1 MRKITSVVE
10 RCNTIATFRRVS
22 IWLME
27 TTARWTPITP
37 EMEVKVTLGRHIWEY
52 AQMADALGKRTFE
65 LRQPEH
71 YTIPATD
78 AYEALMKEVAA
89 TEGTAERISALYDG
103 MIPGI
108 IKRYR
113 DYIAATDPILD
124 EPSIAI
130 MERIVLDMERQLKDI
145 ATLRSEVT
153 LAKGA
158 GTAIAAREKAV
169 TSILAEGRVAA

>member
-10 RCNTIATFRRVS
+10 RCNTIATFRRIS

-71 YTIPATD
+71 YTIPAIE
-78 AYEALMKEVAA
+78 AYEALMKDVAA
-89 TEGTAERISALYDG
+89 TTGTAERIAALYDG
-103 MIPGI
+103 MIPGLI
-108 IKRYR
+108 QRYT

-124 EPSIAI
+124 EPTTAI
-130 MERIVLDMERQLKDI
+130 MERIVTDLKRQLKDI
-145 ATLRSEVT
+145 EALRQEVT

-158 GTAIAAREKAV
+158 GTAIAAREKAIAH
-169 TSILAEGRVAA
+169 ILAAGKAAA

>member
-10 RCNTIATFRRVS
+10 RCNTIATFRRIS

-71 YTIPATD
+71 YTIPAID

-89 TEGTAERISALYDG
+89 TQGTSERISALYDG

-108 IKRYR
+108 IQRYTN
-113 DYIAATDPILD
+113 YLAATDPILD

-130 MERIVLDMERQLKDI
+130 MERIVVDLKRQLKDI
-145 ATLRSEVT
+145 ETLRNELT
-153 LAKGA
+153 LAEGA
-158 GTAIAAREKAV
+158 GVSIAAREKAI
-169 TSILAEGRVAA
+169 TSVLAEGKAAA

>member
-10 RCNTIATFRRVS
+10 RCNTIATFRRIA
-22 IWLME
+22 IWAME

-71 YTIPATD
+71 YTLPAAE
-78 AYEALMKEVAA
+78 AYEALMKDVAK
-89 TEGTAERISALYDG
+89 TETTAGRIAAMYDG
-103 MIPGI
+103 MIPGLI
-108 IKRYR
+108 ARFQN
-113 DYIAATDPILD
+113 YIAATDPILD
-124 EPSIAI
+124 EPTVAI
-130 MERIVLDMERQLKDI
+130 MERIVTDLQRQLKDI
-145 ATLRSEVT
+145 ETLRGEVT

-158 GTAIAAREKAV
+158 GEPIGAREKAID
-169 TSILAEGRVAA
+169 SILAEQKVAA

>member
-10 RCNTIATFRRVS
+10 RCNRIATFRRIS

-71 YTIPATD
+71 YTIPAID

-89 TEGTAERISALYDG
+89 TQGTAERISVLYDG

-108 IKRYR
+108 IQRYS
-113 DYIAATDPILD
+113 DYIAASDPILD

-130 MERIVLDMERQLKDI
+130 MERIVLDLKRQLSDI
-145 ATLRSEVT
+145 ETLRKEVT

-158 GTAIAAREKAV
+158 GAAIAVREKAI
-169 TSILAEGRVAA
+169 TNILADGKVAA

>member
-1 MRKITSVVE
+1 MRKITTVVE

-78 AYEALMKEVAA
+78 AVLITEPPPRSTIRGSPYFIPSHTPRRLMAITRSNCSSVMFERK
-89 TEGTAERISALYDG
+89 AES
-103 MIPGI
+103 
-108 IKRYR
+108 
-113 DYIAATDPILD
+113 
-124 EPSIAI
+124 PSIPA
-130 MERIVLDMERQLKDI
+130 LL
-145 ATLRSEVT
+145 
-153 LAKGA
+153 
-158 GTAIAAREKAV
+158 
-169 TSILAEGRVAA
+169 

>member
-1 MRKITSVVE
+1 MRKITTVVE

-71 YTIPATD
+71 YTLPAND
-78 AYEALMKEVAA
+78 AYEALMKNVAK
-89 TEGTAERISALYDG
+89 TETTAGRIAVLYDG

-108 IKRYR
+108 LNRYR
-113 DYIAATDPILD
+113 EYIAATDPILD
-124 EPSIAI
+124 EPTVAI
-130 MERIVLDMERQLKDI
+130 MERIVRDLERQLKDI
-145 ATLRSEVT
+145 ETLRSEVT

-169 TSILAEGRVAA
+169 TSIVAEGRVAA

>member
-1 MRKITSVVE
+1 MRKIMTVVE
-10 RCNTIATFRRVS
+10 RCNAIATFRRVS
-22 IWLME
+22 VWLME

-71 YTIPATD
+71 YTLPATA
-78 AYEALMKEVAA
+78 AYEALMKDVAG
-89 TEGTAERISALYDG
+89 TEGTAERISTLYDG

-108 IKRYR
+108 LKRYR
-113 DYIAATDPILD
+113 EYIAATDAILD

-130 MERIVLDMERQLKDI
+130 MERIVRDLERQLKDI
-145 ATLRSEVT
+145 ETLRSEVT
-153 LAKGA
+153 LPKGA

-169 TSILAEGRVAA
+169 ANIVAEGRVAA

>member
-10 RCNTIATFRRVS
+10 RCNTIATFRRIA
-22 IWLME
+22 IWAME

-71 YTIPATD
+71 YTLPAAE
-78 AYEALMKEVAA
+78 AYEALMKDVAK
-89 TEGTAERISALYDG
+89 TETTAGR
-103 MIPGI
+103 
-108 IKRYR
+108 
-113 DYIAATDPILD
+113 IAATDPILD
-124 EPSIAI
+124 EPTAAI
-130 MERIVLDMERQLKDI
+130 MERIVTDLQRQLKDI
-145 ATLRSEVT
+145 ETLRGEVT

-158 GTAIAAREKAV
+158 GAPIAAREKAID
-169 TSILAEGRVAA
+169 TILAEQKVAA